1 MFTLTTT
8 RLWALAIAISAT
20 ASAVSAQAATE
31 EAVFAGGCF
40 WCMEPPYDKQDG
52 VISTTSGYIGGSL
65 DNPSY
70 EQVVQGDTGH
80 AEAVKVVYDSDK
92 IGYEQLLDIFWRNID
107 PFAQD
112 RQFCDVGSQY
122 RAALFPLTAEQTEK
136 AQASLNEIAARFDDD
151 IATAIETDAGT
162 FWEAEEYHQNYY
174 QKNPLRYNFYR
185 FNCGRDNRLEAI
197 WGDEAGGVVE

>member
-162 FWEAEEYHQNYY
+162 FWEAEDYHQNYY
-174 QKNPLRYNFYR
+174 KKNPLRYNFYR

>member
-162 FWEAEEYHQNYY
+162 FWEAEDYHQNYY